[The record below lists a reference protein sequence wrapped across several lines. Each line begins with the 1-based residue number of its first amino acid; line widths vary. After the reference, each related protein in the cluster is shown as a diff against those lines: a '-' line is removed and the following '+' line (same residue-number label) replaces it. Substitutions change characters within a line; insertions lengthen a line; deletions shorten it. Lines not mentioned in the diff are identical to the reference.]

1 MRRRPRKAAE
11 RLRGA
16 VDMLP
21 EETKRAM
28 LQGIEDET
36 IVIGAYTLDG
46 GICPMLAAHRRGGR
60 TDFATFARAW
70 DRYTDADKP
79 RMATERE
86 LRTLKVMLE
95 ASLMMDDVDLSDV
108 VAELRSRTTR
118 SPLPATVR
126 RRVGPGWTGLRWRG
140 SGDRGPTRR
149 RSLLRSPSAR
159 S

>member
-1 MRRRPRKAAE
+1 
-11 RLRGA
+11 
-16 VDMLP
+16 MLP
-21 EETKRAM
+21 ETTKHAM

-36 IVIGAYTLDG
+36 IVVGAYTLDG

-70 DRYTDADKP
+70 DRYTGAKKP

-95 ASLMMDDVDLSDV
+95 ASLMMDEVDLSDV
-108 VAELRSRTTR
+108 VAELKSKRTR
-118 SPLPATVR
+118 SPLPAGVR
-126 RRVGPGWTGLRWRG
+126 RRVGPGWTGLRSRG
-140 SGDRGPTRR
+140 SAGRAPTRR

>member
-16 VDMLP
+16 VDLLP
-21 EETKRAM
+21 ETTKRAM

-36 IVIGAYTLDG
+36 IVVGAYTLDG

-70 DRYTDADKP
+70 DRYTDAAKP

-95 ASLMMDDVDLSDV
+95 ASLMMDDVDLSDAA
-108 VAELRSRTTR
+108 AEWKSRKTRSR
-118 SPLPATVR
+118 LPAAVR
-126 RRVGPGWTGLRWRG
+126 RRVGPGWTGLRSRG
-140 SGDRGPTRR
+140 SGDRGSTRR
-149 RSLLRSPSAR
+149 RFPLRSPSVR